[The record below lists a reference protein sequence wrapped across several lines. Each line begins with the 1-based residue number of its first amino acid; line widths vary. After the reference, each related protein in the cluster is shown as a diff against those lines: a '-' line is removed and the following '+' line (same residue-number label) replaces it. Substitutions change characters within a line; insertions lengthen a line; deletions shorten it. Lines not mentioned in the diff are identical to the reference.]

1 MERRSDRLDVRN
13 LPRQSLGHAFCRS
26 SVHGACVQLE
36 EFRKKKDKT
45 PHAATVVLELENGTA
60 EEENRPDPNMWRRA
74 LEVSV

>member
-1 MERRSDRLDVRN
+1 M
-13 LPRQSLGHAFCRS
+13 
-26 SVHGACVQLE
+26 QLE
-36 EFRKKKDKT
+36 EFRKKKDKI